1 MPHICCWLV
10 AKLLSWHFCNPRD
23 CSPPGSSVHGIF
35 QARILE
41 WVAISFSRESSQ
53 PRDQTC
59 VSWIGRQIL
68 YCWATGEAHIPN
80 VFMWKTYLL
89 FIWNSTSPRHPAS
102 LFAKSGNP
110 DHPVHQNNLERDPKN
125 CLEKLFGK
133 LFGKSE
139 KEKFKKPPPP
149 SSLHTWTPEC
159 CDPPTPTPTPFPG
172 RIQCLR
178 SGESVFHES
187 FPAGKELRTRFHHH
201 CSITKPPREPGRS
214 SGSTARSWGF
224 RTQMIAFL
232 KTPYCIYPNC
242 YISSHLRI

>member
-1 MPHICCWLV
+1 MPHICCCLV

-41 WVAISFSRESSQ
+41 CVAISFSRESSQ

-59 VSWIGRQIL
+59 VSCVGRQIL

-80 VFMWKTYLL
+80 VFMWKMYLL

-125 CLEKLFGK
+125 CLENCLASQKKRSSRSAPPIHFAHTDPRMLWPPHPHPHTIPRQNTVP
-133 LFGKSE
+133 
-139 KEKFKKPPPP
+139 KEWRVGLPWVLSSRQGVKDQVS
-149 SSLHTWTPEC
+149 SSL
-159 CDPPTPTPTPFPG
+159 
-172 RIQCLR
+172 Q
-178 SGESVFHES
+178 
-187 FPAGKELRTRFHHH
+187 HH
-201 CSITKPPREPGRS
+201 
-214 SGSTARSWGF
+214 
-224 RTQMIAFL
+224 
-232 KTPYCIYPNC
+232 
-242 YISSHLRI
+242 